1 MNGLVV
7 RWLCAL
13 LPMGSVALHAHAEQA
28 MDTHA
33 IEQQQLALQQEREV
47 IAQRYDSQAR
57 QCWQHFMVNDCLQAA
72 RVQRR
77 LALRPLD
84 QQEHALRAAKRA
96 LAVAERQQRLEAKQP
111 EARAPDDV
119 QR

>member
-13 LPMGSVALHAHAEQA
+13 LPIGAVALHVHAQEA
-28 MDTHA
+28 MDIHA
-33 IEQQQLALQQEREV
+33 IEQQQLVLQQEREA
-47 IAQRYDSQAR
+47 IAQRYDREAR
-57 QCWQHFMVNDCLQAA
+57 QCWQRFMVNDCLQAS
-72 RVQRR
+72 RLQRR
-77 LALRPLD
+77 QALRPVD

-96 LAVAERQQRLEAKQP
+96 LAVAERQQRLDAKQT
-111 EARAPDDV
+111 ETRAPDDV